1 MKLFKRI
8 AVAVATCALALAAVV
23 PAYAND
29 STINTDQDTS
39 LTIHKLLKDD
49 SFSSSRKDD
58 GTQKEVTGNPVA
70 NVVFKAYPITI
81 SAGKSAPAPEFTY
94 DVAGNKITSNG
105 VDYTL
110 GTGVEMKTNGDGI
123 ATKTLAQGYYLVVES
138 DVSNATVAGKKVS
151 ITETCA
157 PFIVRLPMTNPD
169 GNGWNYD
176 VHVYPK
182 NSTSTATK
190 TPSKTSVNVGE
201 SVSWDIKTAVPSGI
215 ESFQKFD
222 VTDKLDSALTYTN
235 DSVVVKADSED
246 GALATF
252 PAVNAEGDPTYT
264 VTMGGDNTLTVSFTA
279 EGRKALAGQKAK
291 NVQVTFDTTVNANVL
306 DGTHANV
313 VKNTATVTF
322 TNQDGTSTDVP
333 TPEVEVHTGAIE
345 ITKKDSTNADK
356 KLAGVEFKIASSEAN
371 AKAGKYLKKGADG
384 KILDVNDQG
393 YDAATE
399 YVATTDDA
407 GKATFAGLK
416 DYDEA
421 DGAKTYRSYWVV
433 ETKAASGYE
442 LLDAPVQVTFDA
454 QNSTAATHYT
464 ISKDILN
471 TPKTNLPLTGG
482 MGTVMFSIAGI
493 VLVGGAVVLLAAK
506 NRKSAH
512 NA

>member
-1 MKLFKRI
+1 
-8 AVAVATCALALAAVV
+8 
-23 PAYAND
+23 
-29 STINTDQDTS
+29 
-39 LTIHKLLKDD
+39 
-49 SFSSSRKDD
+49 
-58 GTQKEVTGNPVA
+58 
-70 NVVFKAYPITI
+70 
-81 SAGKSAPAPEFTY
+81 
-94 DVAGNKITSNG
+94 
-105 VDYTL
+105 
-110 GTGVEMKTNGDGI
+110 
-123 ATKTLAQGYYLVVES
+123 
-138 DVSNATVAGKKVS
+138 
-151 ITETCA
+151 
-157 PFIVRLPMTNPD
+157 MTF
-169 GNGWNYD
+169 G
-176 VHVYPK
+176 
-182 NSTSTATK
+182 
-190 TPSKTSVNVGE
+190 
-201 SVSWDIKTAVPSGI
+201 
-215 ESFQKFD
+215 
-222 VTDKLDSALTYTN
+222 
-235 DSVVVKADSED
+235 
-246 GALATF
+246 
-252 PAVNAEGDPTYT
+252 
-264 VTMGGDNTLTVSFTA
+264 
-279 EGRKALAGQKAK
+279 
-291 NVQVTFDTTVNANVL
+291 TTVNANVL

-345 ITKKDSTNADK
+345 ITKKDSTNAGK

-421 DGAKTYRSYWVV
+421 GGAKTYRSYWVV
-433 ETKAASGYE
+433 ETKATSGYE